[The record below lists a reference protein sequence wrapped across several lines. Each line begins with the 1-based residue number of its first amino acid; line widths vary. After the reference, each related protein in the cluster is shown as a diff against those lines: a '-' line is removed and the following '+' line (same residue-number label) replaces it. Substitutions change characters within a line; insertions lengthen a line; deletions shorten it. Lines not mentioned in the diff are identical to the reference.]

1 MNGAHREMIARYVQ
15 HALTLNLAYIGIAN
29 GLLAA
34 LAGGPLRARD
44 LAQASGMDEDYVH
57 RWSDAAYAFELLES
71 GPEGFTLSELGAA
84 FRADAG
90 DSLMPFAVQ
99 SILSAHMAER
109 AAELMRSGNRP
120 GESVLA
126 ERATLLPWFG
136 PMLEHQF
143 GPLFEGTILPKL
155 PIFAEADQ
163 AAGLV
168 IDLGCGN
175 GWYLRTLARRYPHLR
190 GVGLDGFE
198 ENVTQARSCAD
209 QNGFGD
215 RLRFTTGDIYQFR
228 LDAPAMVIAMNRALH
243 HVWDQHEHVFR
254 TLHDHLEPG
263 GAAVIWEPNWPRDP
277 TVLRQ
282 PTHRVMAFQNLSEH
296 VQGNHFLEAEEIAE
310 AARQAGLLPTIH
322 LFLDDREA
330 VIVARRAS

>member
-1 MNGAHREMIARYVQ
+1 MKAEHRELITHYIQ
-15 HALTLNLAYIGIAN
+15 HALTLDLAYIGIAN
-29 GLLAA
+29 GLFTA
-34 LAGGPLRARD
+34 LADKPMSARE
-44 LAQASGMDEDYVH
+44 LALATGMDEGYVH
-57 RWSDAAYAFELLES
+57 RWCDAAYAFELLES
-71 GPEGFTLSELGAA
+71 GSEGFSLSELGAA
-84 FRADAG
+84 FRVDTG

-109 AAELMRSGNRP
+109 ATEFMRSGNRP

-126 ERATLLPWFG
+126 ERTTLLPWFG

-143 GPLFEGTILPKL
+143 GPLFEGKILPHL

-163 AAGLV
+163 ARGLV

-198 ENVTQARSCAD
+198 ENVAQARERAD
-209 QNGFGD
+209 QGRFGD
-215 RLRFTTGDIYQFR
+215 RLRFTAGDIYQFR
-228 LDAPAMVIAMNRALH
+228 LDAPARVIVMNRALH

-263 GAAVIWEPNWPRDP
+263 GAAVIWEPNWPRAR
-277 TVLRQ
+277 TALRQ

-310 AARQAGLLPTIH
+310 AARTAGLMPEIH

-330 VIVARRAS
+330 VIVARRTS